1 MDRNAAFRTLN
12 LPENADQ
19 PTILK
24 CFQERS
30 ADLRQRIGDAPA
42 HLRSQFEEALR
53 QAEEAYR
60 VLALHAAS
68 TDWLPAADRV
78 SVSSPPMANT
88 GSSAAST
95 ASAPAFQ
102 FSGAQ
107 VAPPLGLMQRA
118 GQWFFM
124 GMVAA
129 LAGMVFF
136 GFKSCA
142 ANKALAISKPK
153 AEKIEKYEAILKNGK
168 FKLKNI
174 SKKPFLVL
182 DYAVFYMKADTLVRY
197 AKPIEEEPIRIEPGQ
212 TNEFTKTEGT
222 KHLYDGAVLFYY
234 IAVSPIDQS
243 DVMAFKDVCHDEN
256 GIQLDPKFKE

>member
-136 GFKSCA
+136 GLKSCE

-153 AEKIEKYEAILKNGK
+153 AEKVEKYEAILKNGK
-168 FKLKNI
+168 FKVKNI
-174 SKKPFLVL
+174 SKKPFLIL
-182 DYAVFYMKADTLVRY
+182 DYTVLYMKEDTLVRY
-197 AKPIEEEPIRIEPGQ
+197 EMPNPKEPIRIEPGQ
-212 TNEFTKTEGT
+212 TKEFTKTEGT
-222 KHLYDGAVLFYY
+222 KHLYDGAVLFYALVV
-234 IAVSPIDQS
+234 ISIDS
-243 DVMAFKDVCHDEN
+243 SNYNVIRDVCHDEN
-256 GIQLDPKFKE
+256 GILLDPKF